1 MAEELIRIAEDG
13 KISFGNHKLAA
24 KSKLEITDSQGDM
37 WKVKTFNE
45 ITKLE
50 KNGSFMY
57 ESVPGST
64 VADFSESDQEVSFV
78 VSADKDAQITLG
90 MKDDTEYEVFIEGES
105 TGIMKTG
112 MGGKLS
118 LSVELEAFEQV
129 SVKIVQV

>member
-1 MAEELIRIAEDG
+1 MAKELIRIAEDG
-13 KISFGNHKLAA
+13 KINFGNHKLGA
-24 KSKLEITDSQGDM
+24 KEKLEITGPQGDL

-50 KNGSFMY
+50 KNGGFLY

-64 VADFSESDQEVSFV
+64 VANFAESDNEVTFD

-90 MKDDTEYEVFIEGES
+90 MQDDTEYEVFVQGES
-105 TGIMKTG
+105 MGIMKTA

-129 SVKIVQV
+129 NVKIVQV